1 VARALTLEQ
10 LVRTFVAPGIR
21 TCSWVFIPPMPPAY
35 VLCWKEAL
43 LPFLLDTNQ
52 ILAIEP
58 MRHGDQCG
66 DPALPGGVAGGIK
79 KQTACAASES
89 LCPNRS
95 VRLCSSAFCGAG
107 GKTAE
112 NTRRSRFPPVM

>member
-1 VARALTLEQ
+1 
-10 LVRTFVAPGIR
+10 
-21 TCSWVFIPPMPPAY
+21 MPPAY

-66 DPALPGGVAGGIK
+66 DPALPVAGGIK

-89 LCPNRS
+89 LCPKPLGS
-95 VRLCSSAFCGAG
+95 LVQQRLLRG
-107 GKTAE
+107 GWE
-112 NTRRSRFPPVM
+112 NG